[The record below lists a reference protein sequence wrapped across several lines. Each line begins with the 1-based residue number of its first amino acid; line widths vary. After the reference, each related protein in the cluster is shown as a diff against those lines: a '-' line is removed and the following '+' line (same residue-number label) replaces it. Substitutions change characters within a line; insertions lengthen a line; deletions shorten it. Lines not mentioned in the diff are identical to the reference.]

1 MSATPTLA
9 AHVSN
14 PMVGQVLRALYPPS
28 LLVHVGWGNGL
39 GEINQWT
46 QWAVPYACV
55 IESEDGKLAACQ
67 EQIKPQAGWQT
78 IHATLS
84 AQPRELS
91 YHFASNPSESGL
103 LPPAQLRSVWPHL
116 HTLNA
121 QPVLTTT
128 LDLLWLQVI
137 LPSIES
143 DQLGNTWLIIDCLP
157 SSEILAGAMQV
168 LEHSQVICVRNLA
181 QDRELLTRQ
190 LNQAG
195 WLEVAWV
202 ETNHPAIGYTWY
214 TRNPALFMAE
224 RDALV
229 QAQAQLKDQLSQGA
243 GERTQLQ
250 QQLEAA
256 NKAHGEHKAHKAQ
269 QDQAQAELQSQ
280 LAKAGEAQKALMAE
294 RDALVQAQAQLKD
307 QLSQGA
313 GERTQLQQ
321 QLEAANKAHEE
332 LLAEL
337 VNSKAEHRVQFE
349 KQVKERK
356 DIQKQADQAI
366 GKAAK
371 LQLER
376 QALQAQLASE
386 ASAVE
391 QLVQSKSD
399 VAQLQAQL
407 AEMQER
413 QQLMNE
419 ELIKSEGQIE
429 LIKDFCLREPGI

>member
-14 PMVGQVLRALYPPS
+14 PMVAQVLRALYPPS

-46 QWAVPYACV
+46 QWSVPYACV

-256 NKAHGEHKAHKAQ
+256 NKAHEEHKAHKAQ

-294 RDALVQAQAQLKD
+294 RDALAKAKEAETQAKEAETTAKNKAMNERDALAKEKH
-307 QLSQGA
+307 A
-313 GERTQLQQ
+313 GIAKNKELLERQQ
-321 QLEAANKAHEE
+321 QLESANQDLQSRQYYFQEE
-332 LLAEL
+332 L
-337 VNSKAEHRVQFE
+337 VKAE
-349 KQVKERK
+349 
-356 DIQKQADQAI
+356 
-366 GKAAK
+366 
-371 LQLER
+371 
-376 QALQAQLASE
+376 AQI
-386 ASAVE
+386 
-391 QLVQSKSD
+391 D
-399 VAQLQAQL
+399 
-407 AEMQER
+407 
-413 QQLMNE
+413 
-419 ELIKSEGQIE
+419 
-429 LIKDFCLREPGI
+429 LIKDLLLRDQSL